1 MEDTYR
7 RWLNRVEYPFALRE
21 FDSGDGWMNYI
32 DEGEGHPVV
41 FVHGC
46 MTWSFLFRRTIEA
59 LSPTYRCIAP
69 DHLGFGLSEKSQTA
83 SYLPADHSRRFGQ
96 FMSSLGLEQVT
107 LVVHDIG
114 ASIALDW
121 AVQNPLRVRNIVF
134 LNSYLW
140 DMSEN
145 PLAAK
150 LALNYGH
157 PINRFYYKH
166 IRATPSFVLP
176 PLFADRYR
184 VARPILRQ
192 YLYPFDSHADRIGL
206 FSAVEGYRRDGEWFD
221 ELALKMESLQDK
233 RTLIVWGLKDPL
245 HTEES
250 LVRLQNLFPEAQT
263 VTFADTGRLLP
274 EEKPEALTGELS
286 WFLMNATLPGMSLVD
301 QLGG

>member
-1 MEDTYR
+1 VDETYR

-21 FDSGDGWMNYI
+21 FDSGEGWMNYI
-32 DEGEGHPVV
+32 DEGEGHAVV

-46 MTWSFLFRRTIEA
+46 MTWSFLFRRTVEA
-59 LSPTYRCIAP
+59 LSATYRCIVP
-69 DHLGFGLSEKSQTA
+69 DHLGFGLSEKPQTA
-83 SYLPADHSRRFGQ
+83 GYLPEDHVRRFEK
-96 FMSSLGLEQVT
+96 FMASLGLDEVT
-107 LVVHDIG
+107 LVVHDFG
-114 ASIALDW
+114 APIALKW
-121 AVQNPLRVRNIVF
+121 AAENPDQVRNIVI

-140 DMSEN
+140 DMQEN

-157 PINRFYYKH
+157 PLNQFYYRH

-192 YLYPFDSHADRIGL
+192 YLHPFETHRDRIGL
-206 FSAVEGYRRDGEWFD
+206 FSTVEGYRRDGDWFNAVG
-221 ELALKMESLQDK
+221 ETVASLSDK
-233 RTLIVWGLKDPL
+233 RTLIIWGLKDPL

-250 LVRLQNLFPEAQT
+250 LARMQQLFPEAQT

-274 EEKPEALTGELS
+274 EEKPEALTGELT
-286 WFLMNATLPGMSLVD
+286 WFLMNSELPGMSLVD

>member
-1 MEDTYR
+1 MNDSYR

-21 FDSGDGWMNYI
+21 FDSGEGWMNYI
-32 DEGEGHPVV
+32 DEGDGHVVV

-46 MTWSFLFRRTIEA
+46 MTWSFLFRRTIES
-59 LSPTYRCIAP
+59 LSRTYRCIAP
-69 DHLGFGLSEKSQTA
+69 DHLGFGLSDKSQTA
-83 SYLPADHSRRFGQ
+83 SYLPADHTRRFSS
-96 FMSSLGLEQVT
+96 FMDHLGLSEVT
-107 LVVHDIG
+107 LVVHDLG
-114 ASIALDW
+114 APIALEW
-121 AVQNPLRVRNIVF
+121 AAQNPDRVRNIVL
-134 LNSYLW
+134 LNSYIW
-140 DMSEN
+140 DMSQN

-157 PINRFYYKH
+157 PLNQFYYKH

-192 YLYPFDSHADRIGL
+192 YLYPFDTHRDRIGL
-206 FSAVEGYRRDGEWFD
+206 FSAVEGYRRDGDWFNKVASNM
-221 ELALKMESLQDK
+221 ERLKDK

-250 LVRLQNLFPEAQT
+250 LTRLQTLFPEAQT
-263 VTFADTGRLLP
+263 VTFKDTGRLLP
-274 EEKPEALTGELS
+274 EEKPEALTGELT
-286 WFLMNATLPGMSLVD
+286 WFLMNAPLPGMSLVD

>member
-1 MEDTYR
+1 MDETYR
-7 RWLNRVEYPFALRE
+7 KWLNRVEYPFALRE

-59 LSPTYRCIAP
+59 LSPAYRCIAP
-69 DHLGFGLSEKSQTA
+69 DHLGFGLSEKPETA
-83 SYLPADHSRRFGQ
+83 SYLPSDHSRRFGR
-96 FMSSLGLEQVT
+96 FMENLGLDEVT
-107 LVVHDIG
+107 LVVHDLG

-121 AVQNPLRVRNIVF
+121 AVNNSDRVRNIVL

-157 PINRFYYKH
+157 PLNRFYYRH

-192 YLYPFDSHADRIGL
+192 YLYPFETHRDRTGL
-206 FSAVEGYRRDGEWFD
+206 FSAVEGYRRDGEWFN
-221 ELALKMESLQDK
+221 ELALKVGALQDK
-233 RTLIVWGLKDPL
+233 RTMIIWGLKDPL

-250 LVRLQNLFPEAQT
+250 LQKLQSLFPEAQT
-263 VTFADTGRLLP
+263 ITFADTGRLLP
-274 EEKPEALTGELS
+274 EEKPEALTGELT
-286 WFLMNATLPGMSLVD
+286 WFLMNASHPGMSLVD

>member
-1 MEDTYR
+1 MDDSYR
-7 RWLNRVEYPFALRE
+7 KWLNRVEYPFALRE

-46 MTWSFLFRRTIEA
+46 MTWSFLFRRTIEN
-59 LSPTYRCIAP
+59 LSKSYRCIAP
-69 DHLGFGLSEKSQTA
+69 DHLGFGLSQKPQEVA
-83 SYLPADHSRRFGQ
+83 YLPADHANRFGK
-96 FMSSLGLEQVT
+96 FMDSLGLDEVT
-107 LVVHDIG
+107 LVVHDLG
-114 ASIALDW
+114 APIALSW
-121 AVQNPLRVRNIVF
+121 AAQNPHRVRNIVL

-140 DMSEN
+140 DMSKN

-157 PINRFYYKH
+157 PLNRFYYRH

-192 YLYPFDSHADRIGL
+192 YLYPFETHRDRTGL
-206 FSAVEGYRRDGEWFD
+206 FSAVEGYRRDGGWFN
-221 ELALKMESLQDK
+221 EVASNMAVLQDK

-250 LVRLQNLFPEAQT
+250 LARLQNLFPEAQT
-263 VTFADTGRLLP
+263 ITFKDTGRLLP
-274 EEKPEALTGELS
+274 EEKPEALTGELT
-286 WFLMNATLPGMSLVD
+286 WFLMNAPSPGMSLVD

>member
-1 MEDTYR
+1 
-7 RWLNRVEYPFALRE
+7 
-21 FDSGDGWMNYI
+21 MNYI

-46 MTWSFLFRRTIEA
+46 MSWSFLWRRTIES
-59 LSPTYRCIAP
+59 LSTSYRCIAP
-69 DHLGFGLSEKSQTA
+69 DHLGFGISDKTQTA
-83 SYLPADHSRRFGQ
+83 DYLPEAHSLRFSR
-96 FMSSLGLEQVT
+96 FMEMLGLEDIT
-107 LVVHDIG
+107 LVVHDLG
-114 ASIALDW
+114 APIALKW
-121 AVQNPLRVRNIVF
+121 AAQNPERVRNLVI

-140 DMSEN
+140 DMSQN

-157 PINRFYYKH
+157 PLNRFYYKH

-192 YLYPFDSHADRIGL
+192 YMHPFETHKDRVAL

-221 ELALKMESLQDK
+221 QVGTETEALKDK
-233 RTLIVWGLKDPL
+233 RTLIIWGLKDPL
-245 HTEES
+245 HTEDS
-250 LVRLQNLFPEAQT
+250 LARMQALFPEAQT
-263 VTFADTGRLLP
+263 VTFKDTGRLLP
-274 EEKPEALTGELS
+274 EEKPEALAGELA
-286 WFLMNATLPGMSLVD
+286 WFLMNASLPGMSLVD

>member
-1 MEDTYR
+1 
-7 RWLNRVEYPFALRE
+7 
-21 FDSGDGWMNYI
+21 
-32 DEGEGHPVV
+32 
-41 FVHGC
+41 
-46 MTWSFLFRRTIEA
+46 
-59 LSPTYRCIAP
+59 
-69 DHLGFGLSEKSQTA
+69 
-83 SYLPADHSRRFGQ
+83 
-96 FMSSLGLEQVT
+96 MSSLGLELVT

-121 AVQNPLRVRNIVF
+121 AVQNPHRVRNIVF